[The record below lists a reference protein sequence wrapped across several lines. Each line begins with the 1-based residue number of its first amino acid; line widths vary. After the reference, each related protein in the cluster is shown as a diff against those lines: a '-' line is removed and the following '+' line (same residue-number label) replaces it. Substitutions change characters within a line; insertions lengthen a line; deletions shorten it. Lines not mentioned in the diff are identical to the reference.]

1 MAYTTINKSSLHQTA
16 YLYTGD
22 GNSPRSLT
30 GVGFQPD
37 LLWIKNRSGGT
48 AYEHRI
54 MDAVRGSNKVIH
66 SSQNAGQNTEEY
78 YTVGSFDSDG
88 WTGRNGTGSNQ
99 AITGGN
105 DNTFNFVAWNWKA
118 SGTAPT
124 KTYRVV
130 VVNDG
135 GNKYRFRNSANTA
148 TFGSSAIALNLQ
160 EGGTYTFDVSDST
173 MNSHPFVLGTASGTD
188 GSYSTGVT
196 YKLDGD
202 TKTYSQYTS
211 GFSSATTRQLIITV
225 AASAPTLYYNCSAH
239 SGMGAAINT
248 NSTFGSSNFDGT
260 LHSTVSANTTSGF
273 SIVKYTGVSGAQSFG
288 HDLGAVPKMVFV
300 KNLDSTG
307 GSAEHWRVYH
317 SSQGAGKYF
326 RLNDNSAVITDT
338 GPFSDTTPTS
348 TIVSVGGDDGTTKNG
363 EEHIAYCFAEIPG
376 YSSIGSYT
384 GNASTNGTFVYTGFK
399 PSFILTKTTGTDNWR
414 ILDNKRKGYN
424 PNNDLLQPSVS
435 QNDSEQTWH
444 DIVSNGFKLRTTDS
458 GDNGSGVEYIY
469 MAFGQTIVGT
479 NNVPATAR

>member
-1 MAYTTINKSSLHQTA
+1 MAYTTISKCTTHYETK
-16 YLYTGD
+16 LYSGD
-22 GNSPRSLT
+22 GGTQTIT
-30 GVGFQPD
+30 GLNHQPD
-37 LLWIKNRSGGT
+37 MTLVKSRNTTDGWTIQ
-48 AYEHRI
+48 
-54 MDAVRGSNKVIH
+54 DAVRGFGQTTKLATYDNS
-66 SSQNAGQNTEEY
+66 GQNDSGG
-78 YTVGSFDSDG
+78 GSYGNYGYQSAATTDG
-88 WTGRNGTGSNQ
+88 FTMVAGSTPGQNNKS
-99 AITGGN
+99 GN
-105 DNTFNFVAWNWKA
+105 NYCSWNWLA
-118 SGTAPT
+118 GGTAPT

-148 TFGSSAIALNLQ
+148 TFGSSAIVLNLQ

-196 YKLDGD
+196 YKLDGA

-260 LHSTVSANTTSGF
+260 IHSTVSANTTAGF
-273 SIVKYTGVSGAQSFG
+273 SISTYTGNNTAGAIVG
-288 HDLGAVPKMVFV
+288 HDLGNTPKFV
-300 KNLDSTG
+300 MIKRLDTSGSWITKTGASTDG
-307 GSAEHWRVYH
+307 YFYLHTNAAIT
-317 SSQGAGKYF
+317 SSSGW
-326 RLNDNSAVITDT
+326 L
-338 GPFSDTTPTS
+338 PTS
-348 TIVSVGGDDGTTKNG
+348 STTFTLANQWTAYNASGGTYV
-363 EEHIAYCFAEIPG
+363 AYSFAEIPG

-384 GNASTNGTFVYTGFK
+384 GNASTNGTFVYTGFR

-414 ILDNKRKGYN
+414 VLDDKRKGYN
-424 PNNDLLQPSVS
+424 PNNDLLQPSIT
-435 QNDSEQTWH
+435 QADSEQTWH

>member
-1 MAYTTINKSSLHQTA
+1 MAYTTINKSSLHHNGLTYA
-16 YLYTGD
+16 
-22 GNSPRSLT
+22 GNGASPRSIT

-37 LLWIKNRSGGT
+37 FLWIKNRDGGT
-48 AYEHRI
+48 AYEHRL

-66 SSQNAGQNTEEY
+66 SSQNAGENTEEY

-88 WTGRNGTGSNQ
+88 WTGRNGTGTNQ
-99 AITGGN
+99 VITGGN
-105 DNTFNFVAWNWKA
+105 DNGYNFMSWNWLA
-118 SGTAPT
+118 GGTAPT

-130 VVNDG
+130 VVSDG

-148 TFGSSAIALNLQ
+148 TFGSSAVALNLQ

-260 LHSTVSANTTSGF
+260 IHSTVSANTTAGF
-273 SIVKYTGVSGAQSFG
+273 SISTYTGNNTAGAIVG
-288 HDLGAVPKMVFV
+288 HDLGNTPKFV
-300 KNLDSTG
+300 MIKRLDTSGSWITKTGASTDG
-307 GSAEHWRVYH
+307 YFYLHTNDGIT
-317 SSQGAGKYF
+317 SSSGW
-326 RLNDNSAVITDT
+326 L
-338 GPFSDTTPTS
+338 PTS
-348 TIVSVGGDDGTTKNG
+348 STTFTLANQWTAYNASGGTYV
-363 EEHIAYCFAEIPG
+363 AYSFAEIPG
-376 YSSIGSYT
+376 YSSIGSYI
-384 GNASTNGTFVYTGFK
+384 GNGSTDGTFVYTGFK
-399 PSFILTKTTGTDNWR
+399 PSFVLTKTTGTDNWR
-414 ILDNKRKGYN
+414 IIDNRRKGYN
-424 PNNDLLQPSVS
+424 PSNSLLQPSLS

-444 DIVSNGFKLRTTDS
+444 DILSNGFKLRTTDT
-458 GDNGSGVEYIY
+458 GDNGSGTEYIY